1 MYTMTKKSMFQ
12 AVVLAGIFAVSP
24 LLSAPAVAA
33 PVSNVM
39 LTGLVTCSRCSANQ
53 MPRKGYTQ
61 FSWAVQSVSQGDDI
75 LIVAGNVT
83 YKLQGNK
90 DQILKYIAGKAT
102 VSGSLD
108 GNVLTV
114 EKIGPAGKSE

>member
-1 MYTMTKKSMFQ
+1 MTKKSMFQ

-24 LLSAPAVAA
+24 LLSVPAVAA
-33 PVSNVM
+33 PVSNVT
-39 LTGLVTCSRCSANQ
+39 LTGLVTCSRCVGNQ
-53 MPRKGYTQ
+53 PLHKGFTQ
-61 FSWAVQSVSQGDDI
+61 LSWAVQSVSQGDDI
-75 LIVAGNVT
+75 VIVAGNVT

-102 VSGSLD
+102 ISGHLD